1 MMNDD
6 DYWLACLLDP
16 RYKGKL
22 QNIMPHENLE
32 LILATKQSTL
42 VDRLVQAFPAHSDV
56 GYHDFALLAGS
67 SGMQSGT
74 SAPSSSSHQNRLFYT
89 DPASLLRT
97 GSSPQNRLLYTEPA
111 AAEPAMDSRSMKD
124 YIKKFS
130 LDNGAL
136 GNQGY
141 SRVLLQLFGYTGH
154 GKSSFINSCKYVVDD
169 GPYTAYAK
177 VARSAEKPE
186 TMIRNAYELT
196 ETITLVDNRGCA
208 KMNKNETGEIYA
220 QLGNFMPLGCEVRW
234 RPDYEDMVNIVLTAD
249 LVDRSADFIIV
260 PVFVYSAN
268 TQISSAEESELK
280 EILTKAKKITGLF
293 PTVVITRKLSDNLPD
308 IQEKFRR
315 MGVENIFP
323 VDNYTVEDHGK
334 TRGNMRGS

>member
-1 MMNDD
+1 
-6 DYWLACLLDP
+6 
-16 RYKGKL
+16 
-22 QNIMPHENLE
+22 
-32 LILATKQSTL
+32 
-42 VDRLVQAFPAHSDV
+42 
-56 GYHDFALLAGS
+56 
-67 SGMQSGT
+67 
-74 SAPSSSSHQNRLFYT
+74 
-89 DPASLLRT
+89 
-97 GSSPQNRLLYTEPA
+97 
-111 AAEPAMDSRSMKD
+111 MDSRSMKD
-124 YIKKFS
+124 YIKNFS

-169 GPYTAYAK
+169 GPYAAHAK
-177 VARSAEKPE
+177 VAGSAEKPE

-220 QLGNFMPLGCEVRW
+220 QLGNFLPLGCEVRW

-249 LVDRSADFIIV
+249 LVDRSADFIV

-268 TQISSAEESELK
+268 TQIASAEESELK

-293 PTVVITRKLSDNLPD
+293 PTVVITRKLSEHLPD

-315 MGVENIFP
+315 MGVDNIFP
-323 VDNYTVEDHGK
+323 VDNYTVEDHEKSRGK
-334 TRGNMRGS
+334 HEGILKCLYEIMRDVDFRMEETRNPGKEKMERKKILLEFAHYRGLEKVQNKLDTEIAKWEDLKKWITGSRDPINRIALLRQMGVNVNPFSFFRKFLE